1 MLFRRSCSRIK
12 SSGCR
17 VKSLRTQSK
26 STFTAFASNCRN
38 TAPRSKS
45 TPFAG
50 WAISWRKKKSRDF
63 VQIHL
68 FENHIPACD
77 RYGHH
82 GDFHA
87 AGAVLVPEIGGE

>member
-1 MLFRRSCSRIK
+1 MSFRRSCSRIK
-12 SSGCR
+12 SSGCPAR
-17 VKSLRTQSK
+17 SLRTRSK
-26 STFTAFASNCRN
+26 SMFIAFASNCRN
-38 TAPRSKS
+38 MAPRSKS
-45 TPFAG
+45 TPFAA

-77 RYGHH
+77 RDGDH